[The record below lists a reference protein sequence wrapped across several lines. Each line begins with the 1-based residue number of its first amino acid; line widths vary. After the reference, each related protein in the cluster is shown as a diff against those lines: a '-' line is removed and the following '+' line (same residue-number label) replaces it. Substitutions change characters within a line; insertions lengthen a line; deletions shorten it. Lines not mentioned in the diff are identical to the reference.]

1 MIYKIS
7 LTRSEYQLVTEALEY
22 CLNVPNEAGEYGES
36 GAVIDLIEKLNG
48 VVGKEEISF
57 AFMKGGLFFGRN
69 FAGGANELWV
79 REDGKWQRVDKEEKQ

>member
-7 LTRSEYQLVTEALEY
+7 LTRSEYRLVTEALEY
-22 CLNVPNEAGEYGES
+22 CLNEAGES

-48 VVGKEEISF
+48 VDGEFGKEEISF